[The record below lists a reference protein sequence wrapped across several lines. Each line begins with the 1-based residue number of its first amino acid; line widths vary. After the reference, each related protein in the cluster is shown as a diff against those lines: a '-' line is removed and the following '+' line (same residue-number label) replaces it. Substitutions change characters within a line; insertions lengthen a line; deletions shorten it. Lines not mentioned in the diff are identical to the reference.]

1 MKNYFDSITSDRND
15 YLIKQPKKAD
25 VLNNAKIA
33 GNVSILGGSNNRAVV
48 IKDGNTVYLQ
58 SYDTIVLSV
67 DISTGTINK
76 LWSGYTNTT
85 LKHVNAFLK
94 AYNGMTFSKKEWLT
108 FRLTEV

>member
-25 VLNNAKIA
+25 VINNAKIA

-67 DISTGTINK
+67 DILTGKIKK
-76 LWSGYTNTT
+76 LWDGYTATT

-94 AYNGMTFSKKEWLT
+94 GFNGQQFNKKAWEN
-108 FRLTEV
+108 FTEV

>member
-67 DISTGTINK
+67 DILTGTIKKMWN
-76 LWSGYTNTT
+76 GYTATT

-94 AYNGMTFSKKEWLT
+94 GFNGQQFNKKSWEN
-108 FRLTEV
+108 FTEV

>member
-1 MKNYFDSITSDRND
+1 MKNYFNSITSDRND

-33 GNVSILGGSNNRAVV
+33 GNVSILGNSNNRAVV

-67 DISTGTINK
+67 DILTGTIK
-76 LWSGYTNTT
+76 KMWDGYTATT

-94 AYNGMTFSKKEWLT
+94 GFNGLQFNKKSWEN
-108 FRLTEV
+108 FTEV

>member
-1 MKNYFDSITSDRND
+1 MKNYFNSITSDQSD

-48 IKDGNTVYLQ
+48 IKDGNMVYLQ

-67 DISTGTINK
+67 DILTGTIK
-76 LWSGYTNTT
+76 KMWDGYTATT

-94 AYNGMTFSKKEWLT
+94 GFNGQQFNKKSWEN
-108 FRLTEV
+108 FTEV

>member
-1 MKNYFDSITSDRND
+1 MKNYFDSITDDISG
-15 YLIKQPKKAD
+15 YLTETPRKND

-58 SYDTIVLSV
+58 SYDTIILSV
-67 DISTGTINK
+67 NIATGKIKK
-76 LWSGYTNTT
+76 LWDGYTATT

-94 AYNGMTFSKKEWLT
+94 GFNGQQFNKKSWEN
-108 FRLTEV
+108 FTEV

>member
-1 MKNYFDSITSDRND
+1 MKNYFDSITSDYSD

-33 GNVSILGGSNNRAVV
+33 GNVSILGDSNNRAIV

-58 SYDTIVLSV
+58 SYDTLVLSV
-67 DISTGTINK
+67 NIATGKIKK
-76 LWSGYTNTT
+76 LWDGYTATT

-94 AYNGMTFSKKEWLT
+94 GFNGLQFNKKSWEN
-108 FRLTEV
+108 FTEV

>member
-1 MKNYFDSITSDRND
+1 MKNYFDSITSDQSD

-33 GNVSILGGSNNRAVV
+33 GNVSILGGSNNRALV

-58 SYDTIVLSV
+58 SYDTIILSV
-67 DISTGTINK
+67 DISTGTIK
-76 LWSGYTNTT
+76 KMWDGYTATT

-94 AYNGMTFSKKEWLT
+94 GFNGLQFNKKSWEN
-108 FRLTEV
+108 FTEV

>member
-67 DISTGTINK
+67 DILTGTIKK
-76 LWSGYTNTT
+76 LWDGYTATT

-94 AYNGMTFSKKEWLT
+94 GFNGQQFNKKTWEN
-108 FRLTEV
+108 FTEV